1 MKRSGE
7 LWGSLR
13 GILRNHPTFAQIKD
27 LVGAAG
33 LPVQKLA
40 HLQQKQS
47 GGASKGQLM
56 DEIDGLINEL
66 DDERRDQFVATCTKE
81 LLRRYGHLRDEI
93 EAIFRQH
100 GWSINDTQE
109 VIPLVIDDSQ
119 TLEEAKASSETML
132 KKEKG
137 FLFNPFRLFLTWY
150 HKLNIREKI
159 VVAIIGFLGVCVLAS
174 SNIIAAYIQS
184 HAQQKK
190 QISTTKREENP
201 TILRDLTVG
210 GDIVGR
216 DKIIVQTVPIS
227 KTENIHDQ
235 IKVSKVK
242 IKRILEDLSYSLE
255 DTRKEYLKESDKVA
269 NDFNSRNML
278 RSGIFIRAQMDLAIG
293 MKERI
298 EKSIIK
304 ARRDIQDITLDNF
317 KATELKE
324 IPEFTEENQALVE
337 IERNKVPEIYKTFEN
352 IVKSWERKALQTS
365 ELTKDFKL

>member
-1 MKRSGE
+1 MKSSGE

-40 HLQQKQS
+40 HLQQKQN

-56 DEIDGLINEL
+56 DEIDGLVNEL
-66 DDERRDQFVATCTKE
+66 DNEQRDRFVTNCTKE
-81 LLRRYGHLRDEI
+81 LLRRYGHLRQEVEI
-93 EAIFRQH
+93 AFKQH
-100 GWSINDTQE
+100 GWSINDAQQA
-109 VIPLVIDDSQ
+109 IPLVRDDSQ
-119 TLEEAKASSETML
+119 VLEESKVSTETKP

-137 FLFNPFRLFLTWY
+137 LLFNPFRLFLMWY

-159 VVAIIGFLGVCVLAS
+159 VVAIIGFIGVCVLAS

-184 HAQQKK
+184 HVQQNK
-190 QISTTKREENP
+190 QLSMTKTESNS
-201 TILRDLTVG
+201 TILHDLTAN

-216 DKIIVQTVPIS
+216 DKIIVQTVPVL
-227 KTENIHDQ
+227 KTENIQDQ

-278 RSGIFIRAQMDLAIG
+278 TSSIFIRAQMDLAIG

-298 EKSIIK
+298 EKLITK
-304 ARRDIQDITLDNF
+304 AHRDIQDIILENF

-337 IERNKVPEIYKTFEN
+337 IEKSKVPEIYKLLEN
-352 IVKSWERKALQTS
+352 IVKSWEMKALQTS
-365 ELTKDFKL
+365 QLTKDFKL